1 MTIQTVCVGLYQNI
15 KTGIKKA
22 IKRQRNNNMLEIK
35 ISQLGYKHYR
45 LRLIGANQEIL
56 FTGFFKDFTKDEAIR
71 AFKKQLEQK
80 YQQ

>member
-1 MTIQTVCVGLYQNI
+1 
-15 KTGIKKA
+15 
-22 IKRQRNNNMLEIK
+22 MLEIK
-35 ISQLGYKHYR
+35 ISQVGYKHYR

-56 FTGFFKDFTKDEAIR
+56 FAGFYKDFTKDEAIR

>member
-1 MTIQTVCVGLYQNI
+1 
-15 KTGIKKA
+15 
-22 IKRQRNNNMLEIK
+22 MLEIK

-56 FTGFFKDFTKDEAIR
+56 FTGFYKDFTKDEAIR